1 MNALRTHITRG
12 AQTTVESVSPPYGGG
27 SSLLLTHNE

>member
-12 AQTTVESVSPPYGGG
+12 TQTTVESVSPPYGGG
-27 SSLLLTHNE
+27 VAFC